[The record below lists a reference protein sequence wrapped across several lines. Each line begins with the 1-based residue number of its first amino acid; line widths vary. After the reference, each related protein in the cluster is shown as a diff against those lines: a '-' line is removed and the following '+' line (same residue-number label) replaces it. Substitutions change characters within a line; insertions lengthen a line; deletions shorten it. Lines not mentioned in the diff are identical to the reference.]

1 MKRMKWQIQLTLT
14 LKIIISSFFEISYK
28 NRCSDPPLS
37 AYRSQQRSQ
46 NFQTVEIALLCIT
59 FFLSHGFITGEGD
72 VINDVHDRTDVIFS
86 TKNFS
91 LPDLSRYPNFFAS
104 PKVER
109 HYPSGPSWYWF
120 LPWKFLFWHTYL
132 FSRCLWQPRWK
143 SL

>member
-1 MKRMKWQIQLTLT
+1 MPIGH
-14 LKIIISSFFEISYK
+14 
-28 NRCSDPPLS
+28 
-37 AYRSQQRSQ
+37 RSQQRSQ
-46 NFQTVEIALLCIT
+46 NFQTVEIALLGIT

-109 HYPSGPSWYWF
+109 HYTSGPS
-120 LPWKFLFWHTYL
+120 
-132 FSRCLWQPRWK
+132 
-143 SL
+143 